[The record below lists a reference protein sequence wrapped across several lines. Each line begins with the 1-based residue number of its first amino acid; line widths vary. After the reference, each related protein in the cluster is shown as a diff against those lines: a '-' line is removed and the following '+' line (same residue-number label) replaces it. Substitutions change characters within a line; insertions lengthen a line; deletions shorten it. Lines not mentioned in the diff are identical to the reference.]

1 MCLQWEFENLYRS
14 IEDPPHLQSDFGEC
28 QKSTIHLTSPLK
40 FTSSPTCT
48 PYNPS
53 SIYTRQTLKVIAA
66 EYRDNISNNRRIHF
80 FSAFFGFFFVV
91 HVTSIIRYHTISS
104 HLLKEFTDAT
114 NFTHNTLSY
123 INNHHANL

>member
-40 FTSSPTCT
+40 FTSSPTYT

-80 FSAFFGFFFVV
+80 FSAFFGFFFCGACD
-91 HVTSIIRYHTISS
+91 INNTISYDILPIYS
-104 HLLKEFTDAT
+104 KSSRTQQILHTTPF
-114 NFTHNTLSY
+114 H
-123 INNHHANL
+123 I

>member
-40 FTSSPTCT
+40 FTSSPTYT

-80 FSAFFGFFFVV
+80 FFSFFRLFFCGACD
-91 HVTSIIRYHTISS
+91 INNTISYDI
-104 HLLKEFTDAT
+104 LQFTQRVHGRNKFYT
-114 NFTHNTLSY
+114 QHPFIYKQSSC
-123 INNHHANL
+123 